1 MKKAFNSLGALF
13 SKDPA
18 GFYTFVVSNL
28 ALLVLVFLPVLLASF
43 GYHSGVNDFF
53 AKGSFKEARY
63 VLSFFGLSI
72 FFYFMYSIFVKP
84 IQWGFYIGLANS
96 GNAKEAWTKATGNY
110 GRMLG
115 LTALRLVAYFAS
127 STTIGFIFYIILVI
141 PLAFLAIGGATGISA
156 YSIIL
161 GLMILV
167 VFCAVV
173 YFIDVTVI
181 LCLFDAV
188 NTKETVVNIIE
199 KTIKH
204 GQVARSPIFLVYT
217 ATKLLLWAVVVLAS
231 IYMYNFFYIPV
242 LIDILALLFF
252 PIIVVGLSQP
262 FFLDYRKVVE
272 GLTVSSVQPV
282 SPVDVTP
289 PTP

>member
-28 ALLVLVFLPVLLASF
+28 ALLVLVFLPVLFTSF
-43 GYHSGVNDFF
+43 GNDPYVGGLFR
-53 AKGSFKEARY
+53 KNPGIDSRY

-72 FFYFMYSIFVKP
+72 FFYFMYSIFIKP

-96 GNAKEAWTKATGNY
+96 GNAKEAWAKGAGNY

-115 LTALRLVAYFAS
+115 LTVLRLVAYFAS

-199 KTIKH
+199 KTIKS

-217 ATKLLLWAVVVLAS
+217 ATKLLLWAVVVVAS

-242 LIDILALLFF
+242 LITILALLFF